1 MKKEVKASGRAD
13 RFTAL
18 RAINGSGCGLGWR
31 GGTPAAPHRTVPQ
44 DPRDLLHLLPS
55 GTINKPVCTHRKPR
69 PRSDKIPRRQIKWGV
84 QKSEGEKGGFLF
96 LVGAGTKEPAD
107 CGGLPS

>member
-31 GGTPAAPHRTVPQ
+31 GGTPAAPHRAPG
-44 DPRDLLHLLPS
+44 PKGPPPS
-55 GTINKPVCTHRKPR
+55 APIGDNK
-69 PRSDKIPRRQIKWGV
+69 
-84 QKSEGEKGGFLF
+84 
-96 LVGAGTKEPAD
+96 
-107 CGGLPS
+107 